1 MTTTYSEIMLNSYD
15 VTKQSIVYGMFNQY
29 VFTEVK
35 NNIDLIEKFFMTD
48 PSTMTNS
55 LIRDLLHAIRS
66 YDLQF
71 IDEPLFRSILA
82 NQGKTDTES
91 DEILSEI
98 VKYKRYDSNQ
108 IEPIRSFIRG
118 IGNQSLVNTA
128 LRLYPNDPE
137 AYTKYI
143 RTHEY
148 KADMSDVFV
157 TLNFDQLD
165 INSVQADSFGGWPSA
180 FQFINESFQPMMKY
194 ENGQIVMVVAPPGCF
209 TGDTL
214 VALDNGRNISMRDLS
229 VLINL
234 GIEYRT
240 YCKCEDGSEVTTQI
254 TDCWISKYV
263 NEVTEITVDNTSV
276 RCTDDHKFMMSD
288 GSYKEAKDLKIG
300 DHLMSRNGRSSL
312 VSRIDKVKFN
322 SGIPVYDL
330 SVEDES
336 HNFLLYESEVFVH
349 NCGKTLVK

>member
-1 MTTTYSEIMLNSYD
+1 MLNSYD

-209 TGDTL
+209 TGDTKVRVRYL
-214 VALDNGRNISMRDLS
+214 GKELDITMEELS
-229 VLINL
+229 KKTKVR
-234 GIEYRT
+234 EYWT
-240 YCKCEDGSEVTTQI
+240 YCYNLDSDRYDI
-254 TDCWISKYV
+254 TRVVDCWITRYV
-263 NEVTEITVDNTSV
+263 YTVLEIKVRSSRTDEVTSF
-276 RCTDDHKFMMSD
+276 RCTHDHRILRSNNKYLTAMNL
-288 GSYKEAKDLKIG
+288 KEG
-300 DHLMSRNGRSSL
+300 DEVKGRNDTLTVIS
-312 VSRIDKVKFN
+312 IDEVRFDEKV
-322 SGIPVYDL
+322 PVYDL
-330 SVEDES
+330 NVSHRH
-336 HNFLLYESEVFVH
+336 HNFLLSSNVFVH